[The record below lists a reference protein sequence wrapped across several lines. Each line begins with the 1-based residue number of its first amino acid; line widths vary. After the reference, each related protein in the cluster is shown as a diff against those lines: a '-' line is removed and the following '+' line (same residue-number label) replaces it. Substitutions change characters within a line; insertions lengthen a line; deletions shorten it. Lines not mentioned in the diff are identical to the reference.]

1 REVAA
6 EEIRIASIA
15 TGSNAAVEPPVRR
28 PGRDRSAAAASILA
42 ALLRLH
48 EATVAAYQASLQSEY
63 EFYVVAAQTPAV
75 RAAVTTVAA
84 ASAPVSAVVSYD
96 LQLVSTQ
103 LQQEQA
109 IAAAAAAS
117 AAQAQQEIVATAGAP
132 TFTAP
137 VGGVVTQGFGA
148 TSLAM
153 EPSMVYHGVFY
164 THFHTGIDI
173 ANVLDTPVVA
183 AAPGRVMLAAS
194 SRDAA
199 GNLVGY
205 GNYVVIDHG
214 GGYLTLYGHL
224 DKFVVTAGQLVQRG
238 QEIGL
243 LGSTGWSTG
252 PHVHFEIRH
261 DGDYVNPEPL
271 LGAAVR
277 P

>member
-1 REVAA
+1 LALVAHHA
-6 EEIRIASIA
+6 AHPMFRTAFNSPL
-15 TGSNAAVEPPVRR
+15 TGPCVDKSF
-28 PGRDRSAAAASILA
+28 
-42 ALLRLH
+42 
-48 EATVAAYQASLQSEY
+48 QS
-63 EFYVVAAQTPAV
+63 
-75 RAAVTTVAA
+75 
-84 ASAPVSAVVSYD
+84 
-96 LQLVSTQ
+96 
-103 LQQEQA
+103 
-109 IAAAAAAS
+109 
-117 AAQAQQEIVATAGAP
+117 
-132 TFTAP
+132 
-137 VGGVVTQGFGA
+137 
-148 TSLAM
+148 
-153 EPSMVYHGVFY
+153 

-183 AAPGRVMLAAS
+183 AAPGRVILATS

-252 PHVHFEIRH
+252 PHLHFEIRH